1 MLDEVWRYPV
11 KSMQGERLDAAA
23 LDEAGVAG
31 DRGWAVRDVA
41 TGTVASAKDARRF
54 GALVTCAAAA
64 DGDGD
69 SGGLPTVTVPGGAA
83 RTAGDPELDAQLG
96 ELLGRSVELADA
108 DRCPRRID
116 RTDPAGDGAD
126 FDGADLSDR
135 VSFDIGGGVAGAPRL
150 VDYAAVHLV
159 SRATLAHLADVV
171 GDDGAA
177 VARFRPNLVV
187 DVDVEP
193 FGESVWVGRTLTI
206 GDAALT
212 VVLPTPR
219 CVVPTLALPGHDA
232 SPATMRTLAAR
243 NRIDVPG
250 FGLEA
255 CFGVYA
261 AVDRAAT
268 VRRGD
273 RMALLDDAPPETA

>member
-11 KSMQGERLDAAA
+11 KSMQGERLDAAV
-23 LDEAGVAG
+23 LDDAGVAG

-41 TGTVASAKDARRF
+41 TGNVASAKDARRF
-54 GALVTCAAAA
+54 GALLTCAATA
-64 DGDGD
+64 DGDDGA
-69 SGGLPTVTVPGGAA
+69 PTVTVPGSSS

-108 DRCPRRID
+108 DRCGRRID

-135 VSFDIGGGVAGAPRL
+135 VGFDIGGGVAGAPRL

-159 SRATLAHLADVV
+159 SRATLARLAEMV

-193 FGESVWVGRTLTI
+193 FGETAWVGRTITV

-219 CVVPTLALPGHDA
+219 CVVPTLALPGHEA

-250 FGLEA
+250 FGPKA

-261 AVDRAAT
+261 AVERAAT

-273 RMALLDDAPPETA
+273 RVALLDDAPPQSA